1 MKCGTPRRR
10 NHASSSARS
19 SGAPGIAEGYD
30 AGPRSTRLHE
40 CTKFSARGVATVERR
55 VLVNVQSIIGN
66 KGSDVA
72 TIPQTASLRDAVQAL
87 GERRVGALVV
97 SGDGRAIEGIVSER
111 DIVRAASAMGAE
123 ALDRSVGS
131 VMSTD
136 VVTCT
141 HGDGVDRLMSLMT
154 ERRIRHLPVVDDRG
168 QLAGIVSIGDVV
180 KARLTQLEQENH
192 ALAEYI
198 TGR

>member
-1 MKCGTPRRR
+1 M
-10 NHASSSARS
+10 
-19 SGAPGIAEGYD
+19 
-30 AGPRSTRLHE
+30 
-40 CTKFSARGVATVERR
+40 
-55 VLVNVQSIIGN
+55 NVQSIIGG

-154 ERRIRHLPVVDDRG
+154 ERRIRHLPVVDERG

>member
-1 MKCGTPRRR
+1 M
-10 NHASSSARS
+10 
-19 SGAPGIAEGYD
+19 
-30 AGPRSTRLHE
+30 
-40 CTKFSARGVATVERR
+40 
-55 VLVNVQSIIGN
+55 NVQSIIGN

-72 TIPQTASLRDAVQAL
+72 TIPQTASLRDAVRVL

-111 DIVRAASAMGAE
+111 DIVRAAAAFGSDS
-123 ALDRSVGS
+123 LDRSVGS

-154 ERRIRHLPVVDDRG
+154 DRRIRHLPVVDDRG

-180 KARLTQLEQENH
+180 KARLTQLEHENH

-198 TGR
+198 SGR